1 MGQLI
6 EKLLGFPP
14 WLALVLIFL
23 LPAAEA
29 SIFVG
34 LVFPGELVILLGGV
48 LANEHKLPLWAVIA
62 VGSAGAVIGDSIGYE
77 VGRHYGDRLLDRLP
91 RRLVKPEHLD
101 RGRDLLRRRG
111 GRAVFIG
118 RFTAALRALVPGLAG
133 TSRIPYRSFLFFNMA
148 GAVTWVVTTAVVG
161 YLVGGSYRAAERRLS
176 LISFGILAAVVGV
189 VLYRVARRSERLRVW
204 SRRRLSLLY
213 RLDPILATALGA
225 LAAAGWLFG
234 GLTQDVVDHDGVAVA
249 DPHLLADV
257 VTRRSALLTPV
268 ARIVTGLGA
277 TPVVYTLIAITGG
290 LVWWRTRRWQ
300 PLALALVVLAAG
312 QAVRLAVDNAVG
324 RPRPADVLHLAKA
337 GGYAFPSGH
346 TTTATIGYGLLAVL
360 LTLLLPAART
370 MLVTGAAVVA
380 VAVGLSGVY
389 LGVHW
394 PTDVLAGWGLG
405 VAWLALAGVV
415 FAVLRPRRRRLPEDR
430 GGPDQ
435 VGEGSEIG
443 MGEPTAADDERTGRG
458 FR

>member
-1 MGQLI
+1 MGHLI

-34 LVFPGELVILLGGV
+34 LIFPGELVILLGGV
-48 LANEHKLPLWAVIA
+48 LANQHKLPLWAVIA

-77 VGRHYGDRLLDRLP
+77 VGRHYGDRLLARLP

-148 GAVTWVVTTAVVG
+148 GGVAWVATTAIVG
-161 YLVGGSYRAAERRLS
+161 YLVGSSYRAAERRLS

-234 GLTQDVVDHDGVAVA
+234 GLTQDVVDHDGVALA

-257 VTRRSALLTPV
+257 VARRSALLTPV

-277 TPVVYTLIAITGG
+277 TPVVYTLIAIAGG

-300 PLALALVVLAAG
+300 PLALALVVFLALFAG
-312 QAVRLAVDNAVG
+312 AGARATSSTIDRPSPDPG
-324 RPRPADVLHLAKA
+324 RPRA
-337 GGYAFPSGH
+337 PS
-346 TTTATIGYGLLAVL
+346 
-360 LTLLLPAART
+360 AR
-370 MLVTGAAVVA
+370 
-380 VAVGLSGVY
+380 
-389 LGVHW
+389 
-394 PTDVLAGWGLG
+394 
-405 VAWLALAGVV
+405 
-415 FAVLRPRRRRLPEDR
+415 
-430 GGPDQ
+430 
-435 VGEGSEIG
+435 
-443 MGEPTAADDERTGRG
+443 
-458 FR
+458 

>member
-1 MGQLI
+1 MGHLI

-34 LVFPGELVILLGGV
+34 LIFPGELVILLGGV
-48 LANEHKLPLWAVIA
+48 LANQHKLPLWAVIV
-62 VGSAGAVIGDSIGYE
+62 VGSAGAIIGDSIGYE

-148 GAVTWVVTTAVVG
+148 GGVAWVATTAIVG
-161 YLVGGSYRAAERRLS
+161 YLVGSSYRAAERRLS
-176 LISFGILAAVVGV
+176 LISFGILATVLGV
-189 VLYRVARRSERLRVW
+189 VLYRVVRRSERLQAW
-204 SRRRLSLLY
+204 SRRRLSPLY
-213 RLDPILATALGA
+213 RLDPILATALAA

-234 GLTQDVVDHDGVAVA
+234 GLTQDVVDHDGVALA
-249 DPHLLADV
+249 DPQLLADV
-257 VTRRSALLTPV
+257 VAYRRSVLTPI

-277 TPVVYTLIAITGG
+277 TPVVYTLTAITGG

-300 PLALALVVLAAG
+300 PLAVALVVLATG
-312 QAVRLAVDNAVG
+312 QAVRLTIDNAVG
-324 RPRPADVLHLAKA
+324 RPRPADVLHLARA
-337 GGYAFPSGH
+337 GGHAFPSGD

-360 LTLLLPAART
+360 LTLLLPAGRT
-370 MLVTGAAVVA
+370 MFATGAAVVA
-380 VAVGLSGVY
+380 AAVGVSCVY

-394 PTDVLAGWGLG
+394 PTDVLAGWTLG
-405 VAWLALAGVV
+405 ITWLALTGAL
-415 FAVLRPRRRRLPEDR
+415 FAVLRPRRRRLAADGEPDR
-430 GGPDQ
+430 AT
-435 VGEGSEIG
+435 EGHEIG
-443 MGEPTAADDERTGRG
+443 TSEPTARDHQRPGRST
-458 FR
+458 R